1 MADLMAK
8 KKRMP
13 PVESVPEWD
22 ENQLL
27 DPNYFYW
34 NVIRPAEEEAEERRE
49 RRERRRQRKARQ
61 KAKALEKAQNPPVAV
76 VFEELPEEAQMVK
89 VIDAM
94 IRTTHHSYGYR
105 HLGELGQMLREKY
118 ADLDWTRYGCKT
130 LREFL
135 EKYPAIFRIKQSAPA
150 HPGKSSTWV
159 RLAYEPKRK
168 EGYS

>member
-1 MADLMAK
+1 MAK

-105 HLGELGQMLREKY
+105 HLGELGQMLRGKY
-118 ADLDWTRYGCKT
+118 ADLDWTRYGCKK

-159 RLAYEPKRK
+159 RLACEPKRK

>member
-1 MADLMAK
+1 MAK

-49 RRERRRQRKARQ
+49 HRRQRKERQ
-61 KAKALEKAQNPPVAV
+61 KAKALEKSQNPPPV
-76 VFEELPEEAQMVK
+76 VFEDLPEEAQMVK